1 MDQVVFQQP
10 PESFLVGLRVRAF
23 GFSGGEA
30 LNFMF
35 FVERLYR
42 TVYPPE
48 TEGFFDGVV
57 VSDAFFARRF
67 MGKYKP
73 DFPGRLK
80 AIAQPLT
87 PIIPVL
93 KILCFLL
100 S

>member
-1 MDQVVFQQP
+1 
-10 PESFLVGLRVRAF
+10 
-23 GFSGGEA
+23 
-30 LNFMF
+30 MF

-48 TEGFFDGVV
+48 TEGFFDSVV

-80 AIAQPLT
+80 VVAQPLA
-87 PIIPVL
+87 PIISVW
-93 KILCFLL
+93 LL
-100 S
+100 FYSLFVS